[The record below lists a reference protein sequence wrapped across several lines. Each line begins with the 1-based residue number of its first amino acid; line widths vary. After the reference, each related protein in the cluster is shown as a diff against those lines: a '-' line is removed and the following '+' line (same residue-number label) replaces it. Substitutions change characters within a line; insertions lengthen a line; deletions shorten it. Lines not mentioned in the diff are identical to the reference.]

1 MCTPIPKIGRTRYA
15 SSAEAVSLGAPLL
28 ACSPD
33 GGAREVSRLA
43 TQTSTT
49 RSNPLNPPRN
59 PDVVH
64 HELEDD
70 AGPTVA
76 PLWADVEKVLD
87 RLARGEATISITPTW
102 TTTIGG
108 YERGR
113 RVLLQSSNGRMW
125 LAVDSIR
132 ECWERFE
139 ELGRIRRSDVLEP
152 GRCSGFMIALFRQ
165 VPGVTE
171 EDMRG
176 NVYLVRAAS

>member
-1 MCTPIPKIGRTRYA
+1 VGGTRYA

-43 TQTSTT
+43 TQTSTS

-59 PDVVH
+59 SYVVH
-64 HELEDD
+64 YEREGD
-70 AGPTVA
+70 AGPPVA
-76 PLWADVEKVLD
+76 PSWTDAEKVLD
-87 RLARGEATISITPTW
+87 RLARARATIPITPTS

-113 RVLLQSSNGRMW
+113 RVLLQTSNGPRW
-125 LAVDSIR
+125 LAVDSVR

-171 EDMRG
+171 EDVRG
-176 NVYLVRAAS
+176 DVYLVRSAS

>member
-1 MCTPIPKIGRTRYA
+1 MGQTRYA
-15 SSAEAVSLGAPLL
+15 SRAEAVSLGAPLL

-43 TQTSTT
+43 TQPSTS

-59 PDVVH
+59 SDVVH
-64 HELEDD
+64 YELEVD
-70 AGPTVA
+70 AGPLVA
-76 PLWADVEKVLD
+76 PSWTDAEKVLD
-87 RLARGEATISITPTW
+87 RLARAGATIPITPTS

-113 RVLLQSSNGRMW
+113 RVLLQSSNSRLW
-125 LAVDSIR
+125 LSIDSIR

-171 EDMRG
+171 EDVRG

>member
-1 MCTPIPKIGRTRYA
+1 MR
-15 SSAEAVSLGAPLL
+15 
-28 ACSPD
+28 
-33 GGAREVSRLA
+33 SRVW
-43 TQTSTT
+43 QPRPTS

-59 PDVVH
+59 SYVVH
-64 HELEDD
+64 FELEAD
-70 AGPTVA
+70 AGPPVSPSWTDA
-76 PLWADVEKVLD
+76 EKVLD
-87 RLARGEATISITPTW
+87 RLARAGATIPITPTS

-113 RVLLQSSNGRMW
+113 RVLLQSSNSRLW
-125 LAVDSIR
+125 LEVDSIR

-139 ELGRIRRSDVLEP
+139 ELGRIHRSDVLEP

-171 EDMRG
+171 EVVHG

>member
-1 MCTPIPKIGRTRYA
+1 MDGRTRYA
-15 SSAEAVSLGAPLL
+15 LSAEAVSLGAPLL

-43 TQTSTT
+43 TQTSTS
-49 RSNPLNPPRN
+49 RAHQLNLTRN
-59 PDVVH
+59 PYVVH
-64 HELEDD
+64 YEPEGD
-70 AGPTVA
+70 AGLPGVPMWTE
-76 PLWADVEKVLD
+76 VEKVLD
-87 RLARGEATISITPTW
+87 RLARAGSTIPITPTS

-108 YERGR
+108 YECGR
-113 RVLLQSSNGRMW
+113 RVLLQSAGGSGW

-152 GRCSGFMIALFRQ
+152 GRRSGFMIALFRQ

-171 EDMRG
+171 KRIG
-176 NVYLVRAAS
+176 RNVYLVRDGS

>member
-1 MCTPIPKIGRTRYA
+1 VPLFSLARLT
-15 SSAEAVSLGAPLL
+15 AERVRSLVWQARRRRAGATLN
-28 ACSPD
+28 SP
-33 GGAREVSRLA
+33 GHSYK
-43 TQTSTT
+43 
-49 RSNPLNPPRN
+49 
-59 PDVVH
+59 VH
-64 HELEDD
+64 YELEGD
-70 AGPTVA
+70 AGPLVA
-76 PLWADVEKVLD
+76 PSWSDVEKVLD
-87 RLARGEATISITPTW
+87 RLARAGATIPITPTS

-113 RVLLQSSNGRMW
+113 RVLLQSSNGPLW

-171 EDMRG
+171 KHVRDT
-176 NVYLVRAAS
+176 VYLVRGTS

>member
-1 MCTPIPKIGRTRYA
+1 
-15 SSAEAVSLGAPLL
+15 
-28 ACSPD
+28 
-33 GGAREVSRLA
+33 
-43 TQTSTT
+43 
-49 RSNPLNPPRN
+49 
-59 PDVVH
+59 VVH

-70 AGPTVA
+70 AGPLGA
-76 PLWADVEKVLD
+76 PSWTDVEKVLD
-87 RLARGEATISITPTW
+87 QLARAGATIPLTPTS

-113 RVLLQSSNGRMW
+113 RVLLQSSHGTLW

-171 EDMRG
+171 TDVRG
-176 NVYLVRAAS
+176 NVYLVRPAS